1 MDKYLR
7 EAPESNIVITNLGKV
22 EDYLPVDAPL
32 LNYLVTDTEGPTGWK
47 YPNLQNLRRFQDR
60 RGLTYSVLEEV
71 EV

>member
-1 MDKYLR
+1 MDRYLW
-7 EAPESNIVITNLGKV
+7 EALESDLVISKLGKV